1 MNNKLL
7 KKISGFFGYKLVDKN
22 YIKNNRIIEN
32 TTYLTIDKILNF
44 LFSDKKINYLIQIGA
59 NDGLRFDILNKYI
72 KRYNT
77 KSILVEPIKKSFHD
91 LMENYKDYNNIIFE
105 NVAISVNDQI
115 THLYKIDHSK
125 EEKYKSEHFKGIM
138 SFDKNH
144 LIKHGVK
151 KNDIVKEVVEST
163 SIDNLI
169 KKYKIDIVDLLF
181 VDAEGYDADII
192 EDFLRTSLMRPIIIF
207 EYLHVPNKKFKD
219 LVNSFNKKKYL
230 FFSLN
235 ENLICFPQEKHSFI
249 KFN

>member
-1 MNNKLL
+1 
-7 KKISGFFGYKLVDKN
+7 
-22 YIKNNRIIEN
+22 
-32 TTYLTIDKILNF
+32 
-44 LFSDKKINYLIQIGA
+44 
-59 NDGLRFDILNKYI
+59 
-72 KRYNT
+72 
-77 KSILVEPIKKSFHD
+77 
-91 LMENYKDYNNIIFE
+91 
-105 NVAISVNDQI
+105 
-115 THLYKIDHSK
+115 
-125 EEKYKSEHFKGIM
+125 M

-151 KNDIVKEVVEST
+151 KSDIVKEVVEST

-181 VDAEGYDADII
+181 IDAEGYDADII

-219 LVNSFNKKKYL
+219 LVNSFNRKKYL

-235 ENLICFPQEKHSFI
+235 ENLICFPQEKHGFI